1 MHIICF
7 CKVYIIYENEND
19 GEKFVYSI
27 SLLLHVELKYSWI
40 KLNIQKQKKKLC
52 FPQNYIYNSP
62 VPPLTFILGEI

>member
-27 SLLLHVELKYSWI
+27 SLLLHVELKYS
-40 KLNIQKQKKKLC
+40 
-52 FPQNYIYNSP
+52 
-62 VPPLTFILGEI
+62 